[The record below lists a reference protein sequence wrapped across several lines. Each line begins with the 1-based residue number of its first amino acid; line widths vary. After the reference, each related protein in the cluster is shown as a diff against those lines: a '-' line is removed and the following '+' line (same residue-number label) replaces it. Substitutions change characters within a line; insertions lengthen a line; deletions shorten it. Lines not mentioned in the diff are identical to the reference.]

1 MIAAINEGGNSA
13 GLMQYLVGPGRA
25 NEHTRPHLV
34 AGSDVIMR
42 RWGSWEAL
50 SPAQGFEIARFVD
63 QFMTETG
70 TRSMGKRRV
79 FNAQTGKREVIEGPV
94 ANHVWHCSLS
104 LSPRE
109 AAQGDEQW
117 QRIARDFAD
126 RMGFTGADGKAPCRW
141 VAVHHGP
148 AKNGGDHI

>member
-50 SPAQGFEIARFVD
+50 SVNQ
-63 QFMTETG
+63 
-70 TRSMGKRRV
+70 
-79 FNAQTGKREVIEGPV
+79 
-94 ANHVWHCSLS
+94 
-104 LSPRE
+104 
-109 AAQGDEQW
+109 
-117 QRIARDFAD
+117 D
-126 RMGFTGADGKAPCRW
+126 RKS
-141 VAVHHGP
+141 VV
-148 AKNGGDHI
+148 